1 MCVNQETQ
9 TDRFAPEPEPEIEI
23 TVPKEMGKTRSN
35 LKDRSLKSEGKKSVV
50 FEEIIPITAPIER
63 GADQLDSPERKPVA
77 FEEATPVVIKPI
89 DKPEDKITKKRR
101 ARARLTLTIPTNF
114 DENGYEIKEV
124 KEVKTESPLKD
135 KVEQVV
141 TPFEPEPVVEE

>member
-1 MCVNQETQ
+1 
-9 TDRFAPEPEPEIEI
+9 
-23 TVPKEMGKTRSN
+23 MGKTRS
-35 LKDRSLKSEGKKSVV
+35 SLRDKTIQKEGTKSVV
-50 FEEIIPITAPIER
+50 FEQIIPVAAPIEKVV
-63 GADQLDSPERKPVA
+63 DQSCSPERKPVA
-77 FEEATPVVIKPI
+77 FEEATPVVIKPM

-135 KVEQVV
+135 KIEQVV
-141 TPFEPEPVVEE
+141 SPFKPEPAVEEKL